1 MIKVIAVTSAGTV
14 TDLFPERTLLRDV
27 FETVEPNYAVK
38 GSTVYGKCLQ
48 PEDLDAPL
56 LRFAKDSVVRLTA
69 AVSSETE
76 ATCLDELPE
85 LVLSPAEGP
94 ASSQTDKVKEIQD
107 VITALAK
114 WLWGKLIRF
123 LPLLLASYGIAIL
136 VMTLLGGAWNYK
148 LLFGTVSVLLIC
160 SNLIWFGMNEEKL
173 RKGKNG
179 SDQESDDR
187 EKESCAKTET
197 HCFVKVGPDELPF

>member
-14 TDLFPERTLLRDV
+14 TDLFPERTPLRDV
-27 FETVEPNYAVK
+27 FETVEPNYAVT
-38 GSTVYGKCLQ
+38 GCTVCGKCLQ
-48 PEDLDAPL
+48 PEDLDESL

-76 ATCLDELPE
+76 ASCLDELPE

-94 ASSQTDKVKEIQD
+94 ASSQMDKVKEIQD

-114 WLWGKLIRF
+114 WLWSKLIRF

-136 VMTLLGGAWNYK
+136 AMTLLGGAWNYK
-148 LLFGTVSVLLIC
+148 SLFGAVTVLLTC
-160 SNLIWFGMNEEKL
+160 SNLIWFGMSEERL
-173 RKGKNG
+173 RKAKKSIGQK
-179 SDQESDDR
+179 SDDR
-187 EKESCAKTET
+187 EQESCAKTET
-197 HCFVKVGPDELPF
+197 HCFVKVESDELPF